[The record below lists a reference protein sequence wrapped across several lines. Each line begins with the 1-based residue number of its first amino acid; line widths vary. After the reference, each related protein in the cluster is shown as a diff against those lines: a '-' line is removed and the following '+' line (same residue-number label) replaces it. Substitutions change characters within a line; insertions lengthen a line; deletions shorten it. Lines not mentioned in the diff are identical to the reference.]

1 MPRILII
8 ADHRLKRSPSQRYR
22 FEQYLDFFKSEGFD
36 WKLSEIITEK
46 DDRVFYGAGN
56 YFKKA
61 RILLKSLFIRWK
73 DLRRAKDFDLIFIQ
87 REALLIGSSWFE
99 KQFYKK
105 NKVVFDFDDSIWL
118 LDTSPENKKF
128 EFLKDPDKTKN
139 NIRHSHAVIAGN
151 AFLADYARQF
161 NHNVFIIPTTIDTN
175 FHKLLEITGRGF
187 DSAQPDKAV
196 LIPEAT
202 ANDPGTKKIVIGWSG
217 SISTIKHFERA
228 IPALK
233 KIQQKYPGK
242 TEVHVIGQGQYAHP
256 DLDLVSKH
264 WSADT
269 EVQNL
274 QAFDI
279 GIMPLP
285 DDEWVKGKCG
295 LKGLSYMACG
305 VATVMSPVGV
315 NPDIIRHGKNGLLAG
330 TEDEWFE
337 ALCYLIE
344 NPALRTELGI
354 AGRQTV
360 VENYSVE
367 ANKHKYLGVL
377 KSLIKQ

>member
-8 ADHRLKRSPSQRYR
+8 ADHRLNRSPSQRYR
-22 FEQYLDFFKSEGFD
+22 FEQYLNFFKSEGFD
-36 WKLSEIITEK
+36 WELSVIITEK

-56 YFKKA
+56 HFKKA

-73 DLRRAKDFDLIFIQ
+73 DLRRAKNFDLIFIQ

-161 NHNVFIIPTTIDTN
+161 NKNVFIIPTTIDTD
-175 FHKLLEITGRGF
+175 FHKPVVPSLRTPVKQSPRN
-187 DSAQPDKAV
+187 
-196 LIPEAT
+196 EAEH
-202 ANDPGTKKIVIGWSG
+202 DEKIVIGWSG

-233 KIQQKYPGK
+233 KIQEKYPGK
-242 TEVHVIGQGQYAHP
+242 TEVHVIGQGHYAHP
-256 DLDLVSKH
+256 GLDIVSKH
-264 WSADT
+264 WSSDS

-315 NPDIIRHGKNGLLAG
+315 NPDIIEHGKNGLLAD
-330 TEDEWFE
+330 TEDDWFG

-344 NPALRTELGI
+344 NPALRTELGL